1 MKTRQIAFDSVLAA
15 MCAVLGALALDFG
28 NLRITFEDV
37 PILIGALMFGAPEG
51 SAIGFVGTFIY
62 QIIRY
67 GFTATTFLWILPY
80 CLCGLFVGLYA
91 KRRGFRLSR
100 GQTILIVI
108 LAEIMITTLNTG
120 VLYIDSKIY
129 GYYSAVYIFGTLLP
143 RYAICVGKAVAVGAV
158 LPKLVS
164 VCGRAARGGKAAA

>member
-15 MCAVLGALALDFG
+15 MCAVLGTLALDFG
-28 NLRITFEDV
+28 NLKITFEDV
-37 PILIGALMFGAPEG
+37 PVLIGALMFGAPEG

-91 KRRGFRLSR
+91 KRRGVCFCQALRPWGLKIS
-100 GQTILIVI
+100 ILGVHV
-108 LAEIMITTLNTG
+108 LNN
-120 VLYIDSKIY
+120 S
-129 GYYSAVYIFGTLLP
+129 
-143 RYAICVGKAVAVGAV
+143 
-158 LPKLVS
+158 
-164 VCGRAARGGKAAA
+164 

>member
-37 PILIGALMFGAPEG
+37 PVLIGALMFGAPEG

-67 GFTATTFLWILPY
+67 GFTATAT
-80 CLCGLFVGLYA
+80 GT
-91 KRRGFRLSR
+91 RRACTEPTTSSCTPSR
-100 GQTILIVI
+100 R
-108 LAEIMITTLNTG
+108 
-120 VLYIDSKIY
+120 
-129 GYYSAVYIFGTLLP
+129 P
-143 RYAICVGKAVAVGAV
+143 
-158 LPKLVS
+158 
-164 VCGRAARGGKAAA
+164 RGGAAHYARVLARSLYRSGRLGRKAK